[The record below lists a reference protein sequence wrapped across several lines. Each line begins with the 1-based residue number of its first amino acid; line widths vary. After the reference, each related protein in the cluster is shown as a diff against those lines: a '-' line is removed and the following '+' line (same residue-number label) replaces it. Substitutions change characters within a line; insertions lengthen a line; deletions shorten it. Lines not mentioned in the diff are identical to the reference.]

1 MKLSFPNWK
10 TTSVNIY
17 KKCNEMP
24 LWNFQKYLET
34 NELKYFTKEL
44 KAVKGLDIVMNEF
57 FIEYLE
63 LTQNNTVYLR
73 FSKMHKLLKLQ
84 GKYNCVSL
92 ILKSLY
98 HYDKGLSM
106 DMFHALVWELEK
118 WQCKIDKS
126 KDIFEQIENIN
137 QRLQNLKTQIETI
150 EVELKKDDNNE
161 SQSIESQLISV
172 SRILELKYKLDAKDI
187 TVAEWVEYQKQA
199 EKTIKQQ
206 KANGK

>member
-1 MKLSFPNWK
+1 
-10 TTSVNIY
+10 
-17 KKCNEMP
+17 
-24 LWNFQKYLET
+24 
-34 NELKYFTKEL
+34 
-44 KAVKGLDIVMNEF
+44 
-57 FIEYLE
+57 
-63 LTQNNTVYLR
+63 
-73 FSKMHKLLKLQ
+73 
-84 GKYNCVSL
+84 
-92 ILKSLY
+92 
-98 HYDKGLSM
+98 M